1 MENREVAS
9 VFSNIARLLQLKND
23 SIFKIRAYQ
32 RAADAIEGVSVDIT
46 KLATD
51 EKSLREIPGIGE
63 AISAKIIELV
73 STGRLE
79 FFEKLKTEFPP
90 GLLVI
95 MDVPGIGPKTALKAA
110 SDLGIQTLDDL
121 QQAIESGQFANLPRV
136 GDKTAQ
142 KILRQ
147 LKARGQK
154 GRRSPIGVAL
164 PVALHVMD
172 ALRTACPGIRNLTY
186 AGSLRRWRE
195 TIGDIDLLCTAD
207 HPAEVTRA
215 YATLPAV
222 QQVTGQGDTKAT
234 VVLDNGFQVDLRVV
248 DDANFGALLLYFTGS
263 QQHQILLRTRAQKM
277 GLSLNEYGI
286 TREGSDRVEALATEE
301 AAYRRLGLPF
311 IPPELREAQGEI
323 EAAEAGK
330 LPDLIEL
337 ADMRGDLHVHSD
349 WSDGNAP
356 VSVMVADAKH
366 RGLEYVA
373 MTDHSVGRGI
383 ANGLTVER
391 LGAHGTEL
399 AAVEREIGGIRVFTG
414 SEIDIRADGTLDYTD
429 EVLAGLDVVVASV
442 HSAMSQEPEIMTE
455 RIINAMRNPHVTI
468 IGHLTTRL
476 IPHEGREQGREPIEA
491 DFDAIFRA
499 AADTGTLLEINASPN
514 RLDLRDTHVRRAAQL
529 GARFVVSTDAHAPGE
544 LDYMKYGIGTAR
556 RGWCERRLV
565 ANSLGAK
572 GFERLIRTPK
582 PERTKLGFDESGS

>member
-1 MENREVAS
+1 MNNREVAH
-9 VFSNIARLLQLKND
+9 VFSDIARLLQLKND
-23 SIFKIRAYQ
+23 SVFKIRAYQ
-32 RAADAIEGVSVDIT
+32 RAADVIEGLSTDIG

-51 EKSLREIPGIGE
+51 ESALREIPGIGE
-63 AISAKIIELV
+63 AISAKIMELAK
-73 STGRLE
+73 TGKLE
-79 FFEKLKTEFPP
+79 FFEKLKAEFPP

-110 SDLGIQTLDDL
+110 AELGIETLDDL

-136 GDKTAQ
+136 GEKTAE

-154 GRRSPIGVAL
+154 GRRAPIGVAL
-164 PVALHVMD
+164 PAALLVME
-172 ALRTACPGIRNLTY
+172 ALRTACPGIRNFTY

-207 HPAEVTRA
+207 RPAEVTRA
-215 YATLPAV
+215 FATLPAV
-222 QQVTGQGDTKAT
+222 DQVLGQGDTKAS
-234 VVLDNGFQVDLRVV
+234 VRLGGFQVDLRVV
-248 DDANFGALLLYFTGS
+248 DDANLGALLVYFTGS
-263 QQHQILLRTRAQKM
+263 QQHAIQLRTRAQKM

-286 TREGSDRVEALATEE
+286 TPEGSDQVEALATEE
-301 AAYRRLGLPF
+301 SAYRRLGLPF

-323 EAAEAGK
+323 EAAEAGR

-337 ADMRGDLHVHSD
+337 ADIRGDLHVHSA

-356 VSVMVADAKH
+356 VSVMVAAAKI

-391 LGAHGTEL
+391 LVAHGAEL
-399 AAVEREIGGIRVFTG
+399 ANVEKEIGGIRVFTG

-442 HSAMSQEPEIMTE
+442 HSAMGQEPEIMTE
-455 RIINAMRNPHVTI
+455 RIIKAMRNPHVTI

-491 DFDAIFRA
+491 DFDAVFRA
-499 AADTGTLLEINASPN
+499 AAETGTLMEINASPN
-514 RLDLRDTHVRRAAQL
+514 RLDLRDTHVRRAAEL
-529 GARFVVSTDAHAPGE
+529 GARFVVSTDAHAPEE
-544 LDYMKYGIGTAR
+544 LDDMKYGIGTAR

-582 PERTKLGFDESGS
+582 PKRTKLEFDERGS